1 MNSFLTWFSRLVA
14 VVAAL
19 LALVTTSLVNAQ
31 SCGIPGMVGNAAVA
45 AAVNTYFAGSGTP
58 AAGTSSITLL
68 AGATSRRGVAVNLV
82 AGDLVLIMQMQDNT
96 AGALAGNYEY
106 AVVTVGGGV
115 GATIQL
121 ASNLVNS
128 YAQTI
133 TAASGIVRTFQV
145 IRVPQYST
153 ATLSGTINVLPWF
166 VNATTGAATG
176 GVFAVDVAGLL
187 TANAVTINANA
198 RGFRGGLGVNSSA
211 NRAGGTALDNDY
223 ACDSGTL
230 NGSYKGEGTAGI
242 PKRVLGFDAA
252 GAAGVATTYDAA
264 GELFVVAANRGFIN
278 GSCGRAAQGNS
289 GGGGN
294 DGDPPTQTNG
304 TNSGGGG
311 GSNAGVGGNGGNNWN
326 QGDPNLAALNQTPS
340 TIPPAATGT
349 GGWPS
354 GGRGGAGLAP
364 VVATKIYL
372 GGGGGAG
379 SANNGSANAITTFP
393 PTAPGVS
400 PTVVANGASGAL
412 TSSGAPGGGIVMWRA
427 GAVTISAASVINAQG
442 AHAYTKNPS
451 GDTDSAGG
459 GGAGGT
465 VVIDNAS
472 GSLTNLTIN
481 AFGGIGGSSNY
492 YNHGPAGGGGG
503 GYIFTRGTGA
513 TTNVIAGTAGTDGC
527 CAGGSPGNGS
537 PKNYGATDGAVGLV
551 TTSGTGNPPGAPSG
565 AQCLPNLT
573 VNKVAVTPL
582 VTAATGATAQYTLN
596 VRNTG
601 GAATN
606 AFIYDTGLPPGWTYV
621 VTTPAIFAYAPAPPL
636 AGGAFAA
643 GAETTA
649 ATGVASPPVLP
660 VNTYTVFN
668 TSTLSLRAAAT
679 APGVTPTTGQG
690 SVTFG
695 SFFIPQNGSISVT
708 FAVSIPDAATV
719 GTYHN
724 GAGAS
729 FLDPTRT
736 SNTGRAIA
744 MATNISANRN
754 SLAYSSN
761 TTFQSGGTSTVAGQH
776 HDGLV
781 AGPTTDD
788 VRLLPDISI
797 TKTGSSS
804 AAVNATFNYTLTP
817 RNNGRAIAVQT
828 FATTQATDVV
838 LANLGTVLGASPLTL
853 TDTLPSGVAA
863 TNTFSGTNWSCSG
876 TAPVVCTLPDTN
888 AYPIAAATNFPLV
901 TGTVRIT
908 CIGGNGKTN
917 TAVISPGAGETLL
930 TNNTGTF
937 TTTITPAC
945 VNATLTVAKIN
956 AGITLVAG
964 QTTSYTITVANLGP
978 GAAGGTILTD
988 PMAQGLSC
996 TVNPTCTVA
1005 GGAVCPASLA
1015 IGTLQL
1021 TGLVIPTLPSGSTA
1035 TFALTCGVTATGL

>member
-1 MNSFLTWFSRLVA
+1 MA
-14 VVAAL
+14 V
-19 LALVTTSLVNAQ
+19 S
-31 SCGIPGMVGNAAVA
+31 

-58 AAGTSSITLL
+58 AAGTSAIALL
-68 AGATSRRGVAVNLV
+68 AGAASQRGVAVNLV

-96 AGALAGNYEY
+96 GALAGNYEY

-115 GATIQL
+115 GSTIQL

-153 ATLSGTINVLPWF
+153 VTLSGTIDVLPWF

-198 RGFRGGLGVNSSA
+198 RGFRGGLGVNSAA
-211 NRAGGTALDNDY
+211 NRAGGLQLDNDY
-223 ACDSGTL
+223 ACDVGAGTL
-230 NGSYKGEGTAGI
+230 NGAFKGEGTAGI
-242 PKRVLGFDAA
+242 PKRVLGFNT
-252 GAAGVATTYDAA
+252 GGTLGVATTYDAA
-264 GELFVVAANRGFIN
+264 GELFVVAANRGFVA
-278 GSCGRAAQGNS
+278 GSCGRGAQGNS

-294 DGDPPTQTNG
+294 DGDPPNKTNG
-304 TNSGGGG
+304 QNSGGGG
-311 GSNAGVGGNGGNNWN
+311 GGNVGVGGNGGNNWN
-326 QGDPNLAALNQTPS
+326 SNTPNDAVLNQTPS

-354 GGRGGAGLAP
+354 GGRGGLALAP

-379 SANNGSANAITTFP
+379 SANNASADAITTFP

-400 PTVVANGASGAL
+400 PTVAPNGASGAV

-492 YNHGPAGGGGG
+492 FNHGPAGGGGG

-513 TTNVIAGTAGTDGC
+513 TTDVTAGTAGTDGC
-527 CAGGSPGNGS
+527 CAGGTAGNGS
-537 PKNYGATDGAVGLV
+537 PKNYGATAGAVGLV

-565 AQCLPNLT
+565 AQCLPSLT
-573 VNKVAVTPL
+573 VSKVAVTPL
-582 VTAATGATAQYTLN
+582 ITAATGATAQYTLN
-596 VRNTG
+596 VSNTG
-601 GAATN
+601 GAARDV
-606 AFIYDTGLPPGWTYV
+606 FIYDTGLPPGWTYV
-621 VTTPAIFAYAPAPPL
+621 VTTAPVFAYSPAPPL
-636 AGGAFAA
+636 AGGSFAA

-690 SVTFG
+690 SMTFG

-736 SNTGRAIA
+736 SNAGRAIA

-754 SLAYSSN
+754 SLSYSSN
-761 TTFQSGGTSTVAGQH
+761 TTFQSGGTSTVAGSH
-776 HDGLV
+776 YDGQV
-781 AGPTTDD
+781 TGPTTDD

-797 TKTGSSS
+797 TKTGSTS
-804 AAVNATFNYTLTP
+804 APVNATFTYTLTP
-817 RNNGRAIAVQT
+817 RNNGRPLADQV
-828 FATTQATDVV
+828 FATTQATGASASV
-838 LANLGTVLGASPLTL
+838 LVTSPLTI
-853 TDTLPSGVAA
+853 TDTLPSGVQA
-863 TNTFSGTNWSCSG
+863 TNTFAGTNWTCSG
-876 TAPVVCTLPDTN
+876 TAPVVCTLPNAN
-888 AYPIAAATNFPLV
+888 AYPIGAATNFPVV

-908 CIGGNGKTN
+908 CAGGNGKTN
-917 TAVISPGAGETLL
+917 TAVVSAGAGETLL
-930 TNNTGTF
+930 TNNTGTM
-937 TTTITPAC
+937 TTNITPAC
-945 VNATLTVAKIN
+945 VNATLTIAKIN
-956 AGITLVAG
+956 AGTSLNAG
-964 QTTSYTITVANLGP
+964 QTTAYTITVVNFGP
-978 GAAGGTILTD
+978 GAAGGTTLTD
-988 PMAQGLSC
+988 PVAPGLSC
-996 TVNPTCTVA
+996 TTNPTCVA
-1005 GGAVCPASLA
+1005 SAGAACPASLV
-1015 IGTLQL
+1015 IGTLQNP
-1021 TGLVIPTLPSGSTA
+1021 GLVIPTLGSASTV
-1035 TFALTCGVTATGL
+1035 TFVLTCGVTATGQ

>member
-1 MNSFLTWFSRLVA
+1 MNLFLTWAGRLVA
-14 VVAAL
+14 VLAAL
-19 LALVTTSLVNAQ
+19 LALVTTSLVSAQ
-31 SCGIPGMVGNAAVA
+31 TCGVPGMFGNVAVT

-58 AAGTSSITLL
+58 AAGTSAITLL

-82 AGDLVLIMQMQDNT
+82 AGDLVLIMQMQDNN
-96 AGALAGNYEY
+96 GALVGNYEY

-121 ASNLVNS
+121 AANLVNG

-133 TAASGIVRTFQV
+133 TPATGIVRTFQV

-153 ATLSGTINVLPWF
+153 ATLSGTINVLSWF
-166 VNATTGAATG
+166 VDPLSGAGTG

-198 RGFRGGLGVNSSA
+198 RGFRGGLGVNSAS
-211 NRAGGTALDNDY
+211 NRAGGNPLDNDY
-223 ACDSGTL
+223 DCNSATL
-230 NGSYKGEGTAGI
+230 NGSFKGEGTAGI
-242 PKRVLGFDAA
+242 PKRVLGFDTT
-252 GAAGVATTYDAA
+252 GVSGTATTYDAA
-264 GELFVVAANRGFIN
+264 TQLYVTAGNRGFLG
-278 GSCGRAAQGNS
+278 GSCGRGAQGNS

-294 DGDPPTQTNG
+294 DGDPPANTNG
-304 TNSGGGG
+304 LNSGGGG
-311 GSNAGVGGNGGNNWN
+311 GGNAGVGGIGGNNWN
-326 QGDPNLAALNQTPS
+326 QNDPNSVVYNQS
-340 TIPPAATGT
+340 PPAAFGT
-349 GGWPS
+349 GGWPA
-354 GGRGGAGLAP
+354 GGRGALALAP

-379 SANNGSANAITTFP
+379 SANNGSADAITTFP
-393 PTAPGVS
+393 PTAPGAS
-400 PTVVANGASGAL
+400 PTVVANGASGAI

-427 GAVTISAASVINAQG
+427 GAVTISAPSVINAQG
-442 AHAYTKNPS
+442 AHSYTKNPF

-465 VVIDNAS
+465 VVIDHAS
-472 GSLTNLTIN
+472 GLLAGLTIN

-492 YNHGPAGGGGG
+492 FNHGPAGGGGG

-527 CAGGSPGNGS
+527 CVGGTAGNGS

-565 AQCLPNLT
+565 AQCLPSLT

-582 VTAATGATAQYTLN
+582 ITAATGATAQYTLN
-596 VRNTG
+596 VSNSG
-601 GAATN
+601 GAARN
-606 AFIYDTGLPPGWTYV
+606 VFIYDTGLPPGWTYIT
-621 VTTPAIFAYAPAPPL
+621 TTPAVFAYAPVPPL
-636 AGGAFAA
+636 AGGAFAS
-643 GAETTA
+643 GAETIA

-668 TSTLSLRAAAT
+668 TSTLSLRAAGT

-695 SFFIPQNGSISVT
+695 SFFISQNGSISVT
-708 FAVSIPDAATV
+708 FAVTIPNAATV

-729 FLDPTRT
+729 FLDPTRST
-736 SNTGRAIA
+736 NVGRAIA
-744 MATNISANRN
+744 MATNVTANRN
-754 SLAYSSN
+754 TLAYSSN
-761 TTFQSGGTSTVAGQH
+761 TTFQTGGTTTVAGTH
-776 HDGLV
+776 HSGLV

-797 TKTGSSS
+797 TKTAPAT
-804 AAVNATFNYTLTP
+804 AAVNTTYNYTLTP

-828 FATTQATDVV
+828 YATNQATDVV

-876 TAPVVCTLPDTN
+876 TAPVVCTLPDVN

-908 CIGGNGKTN
+908 CVGGNGKTN
-917 TAVISPGAGETLL
+917 TAVISPGSGETLL
-930 TNNTGTF
+930 TNNTGTV
-937 TTTITPAC
+937 TTTVTPAC
-945 VNATLTVAKIN
+945 VNATLTIAKIN
-956 AGITLVAG
+956 AGTTLIAG

-978 GAAGGTILTD
+978 GAAGGTTVTD
-988 PMAQGLSC
+988 PVAPGLSC
-996 TVNPTCTVA
+996 TVNPTCAATA
-1005 GGAVCPASLA
+1005 GAACPGSLA
-1015 IGTLQL
+1015 IATFQGA
-1021 TGLVIPTLPSGSTA
+1021 GLVIPTLGSGSTV

>member
-1 MNSFLTWFSRLVA
+1 MNLFSIWISRLL
-14 VVAAL
+14 VVLTAL
-19 LALVTTSLVNAQ
+19 LALVTTSLVRAQ
-31 SCGIPGMVGNAAVA
+31 ICDVPGMFGNVAVS
-45 AAVNTYFAGSGTP
+45 AAVNTYFAGSGAP

-68 AGATSRRGVAVNLV
+68 AGATSQRGVAGNLV
-82 AGDLVLIMQMQDNT
+82 AGDLVLIMQMQDNN
-96 AGALAGNYEY
+96 GVLAGNYEY

-121 ASNLVNS
+121 AAILKNS

-133 TAASGIVRTFQV
+133 TPASGIVRTFQV

-166 VNATTGAATG
+166 VNVTTGAATG

-198 RGFRGGLGVNSSA
+198 RGFRGGLGVNSAS
-211 NRAGGTALDNDY
+211 NRAGGGPLDNDY
-223 ACDSGTL
+223 ACDSATL

-242 PKRVLGFDAA
+242 PKRVLGFETT
-252 GAAGVATTYDAA
+252 GVNGTATTYDAA
-264 GELFVVAANRGFIN
+264 GQLYVVAANRGFIN
-278 GSCGRAAQGNS
+278 GSCGRGAQGNS

-294 DGDPPTQTNG
+294 DGVPPTNTNG
-304 TNSGGGG
+304 QNSGGGG
-311 GSNAGVGGNGGNNWN
+311 GANVGVGGVGGNSWNSDSFTDATLNEFPPVPAGG
-326 QGDPNLAALNQTPS
+326 
-340 TIPPAATGT
+340 
-349 GGWPS
+349 GGWS
-354 GGRGGAGLAP
+354 AGGRGGLALAP
-364 VVATKIYL
+364 DLTTKIYL

-379 SANNGSANAITTFP
+379 SANNATADVITTFP
-393 PTAPGVS
+393 PTAPGS
-400 PTVVANGASGAL
+400 APTVVANGASGGV
-412 TSSGAPGGGIVMWRA
+412 TSSGASGGGVVIWRA
-427 GAVTISAASVINAQG
+427 GAVTVSAASVINAQG
-442 AHAYTKNPS
+442 ANAYTKAPN
-451 GDTDSAGG
+451 GDTDSGGG

-465 VVIDNAS
+465 VIIDNAS
-472 GSLTNLTIN
+472 GSSLANLAIN

-492 YNHGPAGGGGG
+492 RNHGPGGGGG
-503 GYIFTRGTGA
+503 GGLIFTRGTGA
-513 TTNVIAGTAGTDGC
+513 TTNVVAGTPGTDGC
-527 CAGGSPGNGS
+527 CASGNGGNNS
-537 PKNYGATDGAVGLV
+537 PKNYGSTAGAAGAV
-551 TTSGTGNPPGAPSG
+551 TTSSVGNPPGSPSS

-573 VNKVAVTPL
+573 VNKVALTPL
-582 VTAATGATAQYTLN
+582 ITSATGATAQYTVN
-596 VRNTG
+596 VSNTG

-606 AFIYDTGLPPGWTYV
+606 VFIYDTGLPPGWTYV
-621 VTTPAIFAYAPAPPL
+621 TTTPAVFSYAPAPPL

-668 TSTLSLRAAAT
+668 TSTLSLRLAGT

-695 SFFIPQNGSISVT
+695 SFFIPQSGSISVT

-724 GAGAS
+724 GAGVS

-744 MATNISANRN
+744 SATNVSANRN
-754 SLAYSSN
+754 NLSYN
-761 TTFQSGGTSTVAGQH
+761 TNNTYQSGSTTAVVGSHYNGQ
-776 HDGLV
+776 V
-781 AGPTTDD
+781 AGPTSDD

-797 TKTGSSS
+797 TKTGSTS

-828 FATTQATDVV
+828 FATTQATDVL

-853 TDTLPSGVAA
+853 TDTLPTGVQA

-876 TAPVVCTLPDTN
+876 TAPVVCTLPDAS
-888 AYPIAAATNFPLV
+888 AYPIASATNFASV
-901 TGTVRIT
+901 TGTVRLT
-908 CIGGNGKTN
+908 CTGGNSLTN
-917 TAVISPGAGETLL
+917 TALISPASGETLL
-930 TNNTGTF
+930 TNNTGTV

-945 VNATLTVAKIN
+945 VNATLTIAKIN
-956 AGITLVAG
+956 AGATLVAG

-978 GAAGGTILTD
+978 GAAGGTTLTD
-988 PMAQGLSC
+988 PVATGLSC
-996 TVNPTCTVA
+996 TVNPTCTATA
-1005 GGAVCPASLA
+1005 GAACPASLA
-1015 IGTLQL
+1015 IGSLQVG
-1021 TGLVIPTLPSGSTA
+1021 GLVIPTLGSGSTV
-1035 TFALTCGVTATGL
+1035 TFALTCGVTATGLP

>member
-1 MNSFLTWFSRLVA
+1 MNTYWTWASRLVA
-14 VVAAL
+14 VLAAL
-19 LALVTTSLVNAQ
+19 LALLTTSLVRAQ
-31 SCGIPGMVGNAAVA
+31 ICGIAGSGGNVAVS

-58 AAGTSSITLL
+58 AAGTSAIALL

-96 AGALAGNYEY
+96 GTLAGNYEY

-115 GATIQL
+115 GTTIQL

-166 VNATTGAATG
+166 VSATTGAATG

-198 RGFRGGLGVNSSA
+198 RGFRGALGVNSA
-211 NRAGGTALDNDY
+211 NNRAGGAQLDNDY
-223 ACDSGTL
+223 ACDVGAGTM
-230 NGSYKGEGTAGI
+230 NGSFKGEGTAGI
-242 PKRVLGFDAA
+242 PKRVLGFDTT
-252 GAAGVATTYDAA
+252 GATGVATTYDAA
-264 GELFVVAANRGFIN
+264 GELFVVAANQGFVA
-278 GSCGRAAQGNS
+278 GSCGRGAQGNS

-294 DGDPPTQTNG
+294 DGNPPAGLNG
-304 TNSGGGG
+304 QNSGGGG
-311 GSNAGVGGNGGNNWN
+311 GGNVGAGGNGGNNWN
-326 QGDPNLAALNQTPS
+326 SNTPNDATLNQTPS
-340 TIPPAATGT
+340 TIPPAAVGT

-354 GGRGGAGLAP
+354 GGRGGLALAP

-379 SANNGSANAITTFP
+379 SANNGSADTITTFP
-393 PTAPGVS
+393 PTAPGAS
-400 PTVVANGASGAL
+400 PTVVANGASGAI

-427 GAVTISAASVINAQG
+427 GAVTISAASTINAQG
-442 AHAYTKNPS
+442 AHAYTKNPTS
-451 GDTDSAGG
+451 DTDSGGG

-472 GSLTNLTIN
+472 GSLINLTIN
-481 AFGGIGGSSNY
+481 AFGGIGGSSIY
-492 YNHGPAGGGGG
+492 FNHGPAGGGGG

-513 TTNVIAGTAGTDGC
+513 TTDVTAGTPGTDAC
-527 CAGGSPGNGS
+527 CGGMAGNGS
-537 PKNYGATDGAVGLV
+537 PKNYGATVGAVGLV
-551 TTSGTGNPPGAPSG
+551 TTSGTGNPPGSPSG
-565 AQCLPNLT
+565 AQCLPSLT

-582 VTAATGATAQYTLN
+582 ITAATGATAQYTLN

-606 AFIYDTGLPPGWTYV
+606 AFIYDTGLPPGWTYIT
-621 VTTPAIFAYAPAPPL
+621 TTPAVFAYAPAPPL

-668 TSTLSLRAAAT
+668 TTPLSLRAAAT
-679 APGVTPTTGQG
+679 APGVVPTAGQG
-690 SVTFG
+690 SLTFG

-736 SNTGRAIA
+736 SNVGRAIA

-761 TTFQSGGTSTVAGQH
+761 MTFQSGGTTTVAGNH
-776 HDGLV
+776 YDGQV
-781 AGPTTDD
+781 TGPTTDD
-788 VRLLPDISI
+788 VQLLPDISI
-797 TKTGSSS
+797 TKTGSTS
-804 AAVNATFNYTLTP
+804 APVNATFTYTLTP
-817 RNNGRAIAVQT
+817 RNNGRPIADQV
-828 FATTQATDVV
+828 FATTQAT
-838 LANLGTVLGASPLTL
+838 GASASALISSPLTV
-853 TDTLPSGVAA
+853 TDTLPSGVQA
-863 TNTFSGTNWSCSG
+863 TTTFAGTNWTCSG
-876 TAPVVCTLPDTN
+876 TAPVVCTLPNVN
-888 AYPIAAATNFPLV
+888 AYPIGAATNFPVV
-901 TGTVRIT
+901 TGIVRIT
-908 CIGGNGKTN
+908 CAGGNGKTN
-917 TAVISPGAGETLL
+917 TAVISSGVGETLL
-930 TNNTGTF
+930 TNNTGTV
-937 TTTITPAC
+937 TTTVTPAC
-945 VNATLTVAKIN
+945 VNATLTIAKFN
-956 AGITLVAG
+956 AGTTVTAG

-978 GAAGGTILTD
+978 GAAGGTTLMD
-988 PMAQGLSC
+988 PVAPGLSC
-996 TVNPTCTVA
+996 TVNPTCVA
-1005 GGAVCPASLA
+1005 TAGAACPGSLA
-1015 IGTLQL
+1015 IGTLQGA
-1021 TGLVIPTLPSGSTA
+1021 GLVIPTLGSASTV
-1035 TFALTCGVTATGL
+1035 TFVLTCGVTATGQ

>member
-1 MNSFLTWFSRLVA
+1 ML
-14 VVAAL
+14 AAFF
-19 LALVTTSLVNAQ
+19 ALISTSLVNAQ
-31 SCGIPGMVGNAAVA
+31 ICGIPGMVGNAAVS
-45 AAVNTYFAGSGTP
+45 AAVNTYFAGTLTP
-58 AAGTSSITLL
+58 TAGTNVITL
-68 AGATSRRGVAVNLV
+68 GAQRGVTVNLFP
-82 AGDLVLIMQMQDNT
+82 GDLVLIMQMQDNN
-96 AGALAGNYEY
+96 GALAGNYEY

-121 ASNLVNS
+121 AANLVNS

-153 ATLSGTINVLPWF
+153 ATLSGTIDVLPWF

-198 RGFRGGLGVNSSA
+198 RGFRGGLGVNSVA
-211 NRAGGTALDNDY
+211 NRLGGAQLDNDY
-223 ACDSGTL
+223 ACDVGAGTL
-230 NGSYKGEGTAGI
+230 NGAFKGEGTAGI
-242 PKRVLGFDAA
+242 PKRVLGFNT
-252 GAAGVATTYDAA
+252 GGTLGVATTYDAA
-264 GELFVVAANRGFIN
+264 GELFVVAASRGFVA
-278 GSCGRAAQGNS
+278 GSCGRGAQGNS

-294 DGDPPTQTNG
+294 DGDPPNKTNG
-304 TNSGGGG
+304 QNSGGGG
-311 GSNAGVGGNGGNNWN
+311 GGNVGVGGNGGNNWN
-326 QGDPNLAALNQTPS
+326 SGTPNDPVLNQTPS

-354 GGRGGAGLAP
+354 GGRGGLALAP

-379 SANNGSANAITTFP
+379 SANNASADAITTFP

-400 PTVVANGASGAL
+400 PTVAPNGASGGL
-412 TSSGAPGGGIVMWRA
+412 TSSGAPGGGVVMWRA
-427 GAVTISAASVINAQG
+427 GAVNISAASVINAQG

-503 GYIFTRGTGA
+503 GYIFTRGAGA

-527 CAGGSPGNGS
+527 CTGGTGGNGS

-551 TTSGTGNPPGAPSG
+551 TTSGTGNPPGSPSG
-565 AQCLPNLT
+565 AQCLPSLT
-573 VNKVAVTPL
+573 VSKVALTPL
-582 VTAATGATAQYTLN
+582 ITAATGATAQYTLN

-601 GAATN
+601 GAARN
-606 AFIYDTGLPPGWTYV
+606 VFIYDTGLPPGWTYIT
-621 VTTPAIFAYAPAPPL
+621 TTPAVFMYAPAPPL

-668 TSTLSLRAAAT
+668 TSTLSLRAAGT
-679 APGVTPTTGQG
+679 APGVMPTTGQG

-708 FAVSIPDAATV
+708 FAVNIPDAATV

-724 GAGAS
+724 AAGAS
-729 FLDPTRT
+729 FLDPTRS
-736 SNTGRAIA
+736 SNVGRAIA
-744 MATNISANRN
+744 MAANISANRN
-754 SLAYSSN
+754 TLGYSSN
-761 TTFQSGGTSTVAGQH
+761 TTFQTGGTSTVAGSH
-776 HDGLV
+776 YDGLM
-781 AGPTTDD
+781 AGPTTED

-797 TKTGSSS
+797 TKTGSGS

-828 FATTQATDVV
+828 FATTQATDVL
-838 LANLGTVLGASPLTL
+838 LANLGTVLGASPLKL
-853 TDTLPSGVAA
+853 TDTLPTGVLA
-863 TNTFSGTNWSCSG
+863 TNTFSGVNWSCSG
-876 TAPVVCTLPDTN
+876 TAPVVCTLPDAN

-908 CIGGNGKTN
+908 CVGGNSKTN
-917 TAVISPGAGETLL
+917 TAVISAGAGETLL

-937 TTTITPAC
+937 TTTISPAC
-945 VNATLTVAKIN
+945 VNATLTIAKIN
-956 AGITLVAG
+956 AGTTLVAG
-964 QTTSYTITVANLGP
+964 QTTGYTITVANLGP
-978 GAAGGTILTD
+978 GAAGGTTLTD
-988 PMAQGLSC
+988 PVAPGLSC
-996 TVNPTCTVA
+996 TVNPTCAVA
-1005 GGAVCPASLA
+1005 GGAVCPASLPIA
-1015 IGTLQL
+1015 TLQG
-1021 TGLVIPTLPSGSTA
+1021 TGLVIPTFPSGSTA